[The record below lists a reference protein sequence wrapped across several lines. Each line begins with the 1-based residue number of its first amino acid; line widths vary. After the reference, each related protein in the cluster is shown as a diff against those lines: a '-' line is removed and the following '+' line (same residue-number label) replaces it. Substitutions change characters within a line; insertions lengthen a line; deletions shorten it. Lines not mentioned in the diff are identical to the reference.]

1 MLTPSILL
9 YLVIGIL
16 FLLWVTREDE
26 ERYEDYIGICIFV
39 VLLWPWFL
47 YLSITDKLQQYCLFE
62 TVLIDEDDY

>member
-47 YLSITDKLQQYCLFE
+47 YLSITDKL
-62 TVLIDEDDY
+62 